1 MVLPGNSTEFLDPV
15 FSSGVCFAAETG
27 AVAGELVSRQLKGEK
42 VDWEKDY
49 VEYIQYDI
57 DVFRTYVEQWY
68 NSNLQTVFFTTQK
81 SQGFKNQIF
90 SVLAGYVWDKSNPY
104 VRKDKRAIEV
114 LAEVIRSHKV
124 AHKQTT
130 ISNYLLM

>member
-90 SVLAGYVWDKSNPY
+90 SVLAGYV
-104 VRKDKRAIEV
+104 
-114 LAEVIRSHKV
+114 
-124 AHKQTT
+124 
-130 ISNYLLM
+130 

>member
-1 MVLPGNSTEFLDPV
+1 LVLPGNSTEFLDPV

-68 NSNLQTVFFTTQK
+68 NGNLQTVFFTTQK

-90 SVLAGYVWDKSNPY
+90 SVLAGYV
-104 VRKDKRAIEV
+104 
-114 LAEVIRSHKV
+114 
-124 AHKQTT
+124 
-130 ISNYLLM
+130 